1 MRADNFVD
9 EGGAIRRKALA
20 IFSIFDNY
28 NSLEIRIPNKIPSR
42 LK

>member
-1 MRADNFVD
+1 MRADIFVD

-20 IFSIFDNY
+20 ISSIFDNY
-28 NSLEIRIPNKIPSR
+28 NSLETRISNKIPSL